1 MSVSLSLKTL
11 LPAGNIMYAR
21 GAVDYSI
28 LEMDG
33 GALRYRFNF
42 GSGEGVVTLRAAV
55 NDGKW
60 HEVRLER
67 HDNGAKISLDGGD
80 VEEQGSDSTAKI
92 TYGTDFGVIFL
103 PFGRPQPFFS
113 QFQTHSRADRA

>member
-1 MSVSLSLKTL
+1 M
-11 LPAGNIMYAR
+11 
-21 GAVDYSI
+21 
-28 LEMDG
+28 
-33 GALRYRFNF
+33 

-80 VEEQGSDSTAKI
+80 AEEQGGNSIDNSSILESGPKPVPSHVWSYETCIYLECRST
-92 TYGTDFGVIFL
+92 G
-103 PFGRPQPFFS
+103 
-113 QFQTHSRADRA
+113 

>member
-80 VEEQGSDSTAKI
+80 VEEQASDSTAQI
-92 TYGTDFGVIFL
+92 TCGTVFG
-103 PFGRPQPFFS
+103 
-113 QFQTHSRADRA
+113 